1 VVRTGR
7 LVLRPFTDMD
17 RAPFF
22 ELNTHPSVV
31 ESLGSSPTRAESDA
45 MVDRY
50 DQELQREGW
59 GLWAVEVVGGPAFVG
74 MVGLHRVRAEL
85 PCAPAVEVGWRLH
98 PDQWGHGYATEAA
111 AASLDFGFDQAGLDE
126 IVALTTTVNI
136 RSQAVMERIGMRRD
150 VDGDFDHPGMPEG
163 SPLRRHVL
171 FRISAPATGPAASA
185 PASSQAPRSVET

>member
-1 VVRTGR
+1 VRTGR

-22 ELNTHPSVV
+22 ALNTHPSVV

-45 MVDRY
+45 AVDCFDDEMR
-50 DQELQREGW
+50 REGW

-74 MVGLHRVRAEL
+74 MVGLHRVRADL

-98 PDQWGHGYATEAA
+98 PDAWGHGYATEAA
-111 AASLDFGFDQAGLDE
+111 QASLDFGFDQVGLDE
-126 IVALTTTVNI
+126 IVAVTTTVNT

-150 VDGDFDHPGMPEG
+150 RSGDFDHPGLPEG

-171 FRISAPATGPAASA
+171 YRISAPATGPTS
-185 PASSQAPRSVET
+185 PRASSQGARSVEP